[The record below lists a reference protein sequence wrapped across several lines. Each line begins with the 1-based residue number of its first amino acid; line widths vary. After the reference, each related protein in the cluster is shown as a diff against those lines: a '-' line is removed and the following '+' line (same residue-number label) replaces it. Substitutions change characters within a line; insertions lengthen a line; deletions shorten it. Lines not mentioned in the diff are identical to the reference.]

1 MNKNLNTAFAGLII
15 AGLVAMTSGFIAKAV
30 INPTE
35 LKEPAVKIDTASV
48 SAVPTAGA
56 DAPKVAEPIADLM
69 ATADIA
75 AGEKLSKACV
85 ACHSFEKGGPNKVG
99 PNMWNV
105 VNGPKAH
112 IAGYAYSKALLE
124 KGGTWS
130 VDSLN
135 QFLWS
140 PKTYIPG
147 TKMGYAGMK
156 KPQDRANLI
165 KWMETLK

>member
-1 MNKNLNTAFAGLII
+1 MNKNLNSAFAALII
-15 AGLVAMTSGFIAKAV
+15 AGIVAMASGFIAQGL
-30 INPTE
+30 INPKE
-35 LKEPAVKIDTASV
+35 LKEHAVKIDTASV
-48 SAVPTAGA
+48 SAVPTGA
-56 DAPKVAEPIADLM
+56 AAPKEAEPIADLM
-69 ATADIA
+69 ATADIV

-112 IAGYAYSKALLE
+112 MPSFAYSKALLE

-130 VDSLN
+130 VESLN

-140 PKTYIPG
+140 PKAYIPG